1 MLRTGSAAGLWI
13 GDRPCGQLRV
23 SGTFRRGGAGPA
35 CQDAAAA
42 GELEVLADFVSE
54 DDVEL
59 DEDFDSDFDDE
70 PSDESELEELEEPEG
85 TAPARLSV
93 R

>member
-1 MLRTGSAAGLWI
+1 
-13 GDRPCGQLRV
+13 
-23 SGTFRRGGAGPA
+23 
-35 CQDAAAA
+35 
-42 GELEVLADFVSE
+42 VLADFVSE

>member
-1 MLRTGSAAGLWI
+1 M
-13 GDRPCGQLRV
+13 
-23 SGTFRRGGAGPA
+23 SGTFRRGGDGRA

-42 GELEVLADFVSE
+42 GELEVLADFVS

-59 DEDFDSDFDDE
+59 DEDFDSDFDSDFDDE
-70 PSDESELEELEEPEG
+70 PSDELPDESELEEPAG

>member
-1 MLRTGSAAGLWI
+1 
-13 GDRPCGQLRV
+13 V
-23 SGTFRRGGAGPA
+23 SGTFRRGGDGRA

-42 GELEVLADFVSE
+42 GELEVLADFVS

-59 DEDFDSDFDDE
+59 DEDFDEDFDSDFDSDFDDE
-70 PSDESELEELEEPEG
+70 PSDELPDESELEEPAG

>member
-1 MLRTGSAAGLWI
+1 M
-13 GDRPCGQLRV
+13 
-23 SGTFRRGGAGPA
+23 SGTFRRGGDGRA

-42 GELEVLADFVSE
+42 GELEVLADFAS

-70 PSDESELEELEEPEG
+70 PSDELPDESELEEPAG

>member
-1 MLRTGSAAGLWI
+1 
-13 GDRPCGQLRV
+13 V
-23 SGTFRRGGAGPA
+23 SGTFRRGGDGRA

-70 PSDESELEELEEPEG
+70 PSDELPDESELEEPAG

>member
-1 MLRTGSAAGLWI
+1 V
-13 GDRPCGQLRV
+13 GDGR
-23 SGTFRRGGAGPA
+23 A

-42 GELEVLADFVSE
+42 GELEVLTDFESE
-54 DDVEL
+54 DD
-59 DEDFDSDFDDE
+59 DFESDFADDSDFDDE
-70 PSDESELEELEEPEG
+70 LSDELLDESELEDPDG

>member
-1 MLRTGSAAGLWI
+1 M
-13 GDRPCGQLRV
+13 
-23 SGTFRRGGAGPA
+23 SGTFRRGADGPA

-42 GELEVLADFVSE
+42 GELEVLADFVSD

-59 DEDFDSDFDDE
+59 DEDFDSDFDDAP
-70 PSDESELEELEEPEG
+70 PSDEPPDESELEEPEG

>member
-1 MLRTGSAAGLWI
+1 
-13 GDRPCGQLRV
+13 V

-70 PSDESELEELEEPEG
+70 PSDEPADESELEELEEPEG